1 MTKREESLFNIA
13 KEVST
18 FSDFVGPHIGAV
30 VVCGKTILSTG
41 YNSNKTRPLQH
52 RYNIYRHFN
61 DYQSSIAL
69 GHAEINALSRLIG
82 KEIEWERVSIFVY
95 RELKNGEKACSR
107 PCSACMNLIKD
118 LGIKNIY
125 YTDEHGNYCKE
136 KVL

>member
-18 FSDFVGPHIGAV
+18 FSDFAGPHIGAV

>member
-1 MTKREESLFNIA
+1 MTRREESLFNIA

-30 VVCGKTILSTG
+30 VVSGKTILSTG

-52 RYNIYRHFN
+52 KYNIYRHFQ
-61 DYQSSIAL
+61 DYENSVAL

-82 KEIEWERVSIFVY
+82 KEINWERVSIFVY
-95 RELKNGEKACSR
+95 RELKSGKKACSR
-107 PCSACMNLIKD
+107 PCCACLKLIKD

-125 YTDEHGNYCKE
+125 YIDEYGNYCKE
-136 KVL
+136 RVL